1 MDLGVLKKV
10 KKWIQG
16 KGGFVALAEGRWVHE
31 AARDSAVG
39 LLVADLIVHSFVGG
53 RAAALHGQPHHG
65 EVLAGPASW
74 RLSPQRQQ
82 LTAPCK
88 AAAARVAASCSM
100 LVARGMRACFGVFA
114 AGSREACPC
123 PRADR
128 WLAGWGLVCRGSSR
142 RAVLRL
148 TAGCRVT
155 SCGDRGVG
163 GE

>member
-1 MDLGVLKKV
+1 MDS
-10 KKWIQG
+10 G
-16 KGGFVALAEGRWVHE
+16 KGGGFVALAEGRWAHE
-31 AARDSAVG
+31 GARVSAVG
-39 LLVADLIVHSFVGG
+39 LLVAVLIVLNFVGG
-53 RAAALHGQPHHG
+53 LAAAFLGLPRPG
-65 EVLAGPASW
+65 EVLAGPVCW

-82 LTAPCK
+82 LAAPCK

-100 LVARGMRACFGVFA
+100 LVARDMRVCFGVVA

-155 SCGDRGVG
+155 CCGDRGVG